1 MFPIDPTADL
11 DYKMGTGSPHSR
23 HPGKGGKQMT
33 RRGGQ
38 RLLGTLLR
46 QLLMEHPAF
55 DPNPLGDWAQL
66 VGEEAARSSQ
76 PQSLK
81 DRVLKVVV
89 RDSAWK
95 HHLDLKTHALLE
107 KINSG
112 RTAPLVEKVVF
123 RVGELTAPTATLNPN
138 SLLMEKLKTK
148 RPPKRKGKAPVRK
161 LSAEENEL
169 VKRLSDPQLR
179 RLCTQLLRHIPDDP
193 RDGSAGQA
201 TIPRDPV

>member
-1 MFPIDPTADL
+1 M
-11 DYKMGTGSPHSR
+11 
-23 HPGKGGKQMT
+23 
-33 RRGGQ
+33 
-38 RLLGTLLR
+38 LGTLLR

-55 DPNPLGDWAQL
+55 DPNPLGDWAEL
-66 VGEEAARSSQ
+66 AGDEAARNSH

-112 RTAPLVEKVVF
+112 RPAPLVEKVLF

-138 SLLMEKLKTK
+138 SVLMEKLKAK
-148 RPPKRKGKAPVRK
+148 RPRKRQGKAPVRK

-169 VKRLSDPQLR
+169 VKRLSDPELQ
-179 RLCTQLLRHIPDDP
+179 RLCTQLLRHISDNP

-201 TIPRDPV
+201 TIPRDPA

>member
-11 DYKMGTGSPHSR
+11 DYKTGTGNPHSR
-23 HPGKGGKQMT
+23 RAGKGGKQMT

-66 VGEEAARSSQ
+66 VGDEAARSSQ

-112 RTAPLVEKVVF
+112 RTSPLVEKVVF

-148 RPPKRKGKAPVRK
+148 RPLKRKGKAPVRK

-169 VKRLSDPQLR
+169 IKRLSDPQLR
-179 RLCTQLLRHIPDDP
+179 RICTQLLRHIPDDP

-201 TIPRDPV
+201 TIPRDSV